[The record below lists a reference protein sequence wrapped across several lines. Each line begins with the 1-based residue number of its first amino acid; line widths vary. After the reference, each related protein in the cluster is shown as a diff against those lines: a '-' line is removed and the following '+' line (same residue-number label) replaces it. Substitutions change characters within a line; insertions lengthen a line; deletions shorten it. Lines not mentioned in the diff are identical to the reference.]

1 MKHTPFHEN
10 HIKAGGTM
18 GPVGEWLGP
27 MVYSNAVDEHE
38 ATRKRVTSID
48 FSMMCKFMIQ
58 GKDAKAFAQY
68 ILVNDVDK
76 LFPGKA
82 FYSAMCD
89 EAGNF
94 VDDITLYMIEDNCYM
109 MIGGI
114 PAREKNAAWL
124 KQHAAGFEIVFTDVT
139 SAYGILSVA
148 GPLSRALFK
157 KICDPIFLNLSFFE
171 FCKITIGG
179 HSCFLSRTGVT
190 GELGYEVIAN
200 AEDCYD
206 IYEAIYD
213 AGAEYGIQPCGL
225 AASGTLR
232 MEKGYISGREFL
244 GGRNPYE
251 MGLGW
256 SVALNTNFIGHE
268 ALKAVKENGMKNKLC
283 AIRIADK
290 NIIAPAGAH
299 VLLNEKEVGIITSTA
314 WLPTMDISYAM
325 VIMDAKY
332 VEIGADV
339 CVELTDHSTVTAE
352 IIEKNLYDP
361 TASRIKA

>member
-10 HIKAGGTM
+10 HIKAGATM

-38 ATRKRVTSID
+38 ATRNRVTTTD
-48 FSMMCKFMIQ
+48 FSTMCKFMIQ
-58 GKDAKAFAQY
+58 GKDAKSFAQY
-68 ILVNDVDK
+68 LLVNDIDK

-82 FYSAMCD
+82 LYSAMCD
-89 EAGNF
+89 ETGNF
-94 VDDITLYMIEDNCYM
+94 VDDITLYMIEKNCYM
-109 MIGGI
+109 LIGGI
-114 PAREKNAAWL
+114 PAREKDAAWL
-124 KQHAAGFEIVFTDVT
+124 MKHAAGFDIVFTDVT

-148 GPLSRALFK
+148 GPFSRDLFK
-157 KICDPIFLNLSFFE
+157 KICAHTFLNLSFFE
-171 FCKITIGG
+171 FCETSIGG
-179 HSCFLSRTGVT
+179 HSCYLSRTGVT

-213 AGAEYGIQPCGL
+213 AGAEYGIQPCGM

-256 SVALNTNFIGHE
+256 SVALNTNFIGRD
-268 ALKAVKENGMKNKLC
+268 ALKVVKEMGMKNKLC
-283 AIRIADK
+283 AIKIADK
-290 NIIAPAGAH
+290 NIIVPAGAH
-299 VLLNEKEVGIITSTA
+299 VFSEGNKIGVTTSTA
-314 WLPTMDISYAM
+314 WLPTLDISYAM
-325 VIMDAKY
+325 AFIDAKY
-332 VEIGADV
+332 AEIGASV
-339 CVELTDHSTVTAE
+339 CVELTDHSTINAE
-352 IIEKNLYDP
+352 IVEKNLYDP